1 MKNSSGLVFLEE
13 VMEEYKSKYPYIDI
27 SIINLSGRKPAKNR
41 IKKNKYV
48 ISYTKTNFLK
58 NECIICV
65 YENKKEARI

>member
-1 MKNSSGLVFLEE
+1 MVNSSKLVFLED

-48 ISYTKTNFLK
+48 VSYAKTNFLK
-58 NECIICV
+58 DECIVCV
-65 YENKKEARI
+65 YEF